1 MKHLKDGILSLLI
14 LALAFGFIL
23 LLQTIQPSES
33 LVSLVL
39 VLSVFLVS
47 LSTQGYLWGIL
58 SSLGSVLIDNFVFT
72 FPYFAFDFLTPK
84 NLFSALVMLAVAV
97 ITSALTTKIK
107 EQERIR
113 RETETEKMRGN
124 LLRAISH
131 DLRTP
136 LTTIYGSCGAIMD
149 NYDSLSKDQQITLLG
164 QMRQD
169 TENLVRIVENLLSVT
184 RVNGDTVRIRKTDT
198 VLEELI
204 DSVVTKFHK
213 LYPRQ
218 EIQISIPE
226 DFLSIPMDALLIQQV
241 LINLFENAVCHAV
254 GMTEL
259 SLTVRQQG
267 PLAVFEVADNGCGI
281 AKEQLEDLFT
291 GNLYGKRTP
300 SDSGRN
306 GMGIGLSVCAAIIRA
321 HDGRIWAEN
330 RKGGGAVFRFSLE
343 MEEQPHE

>member
-1 MKHLKDGILSLLI
+1 MKHLKDGLLSLLF
-14 LALAFGFIL
+14 LTLAFGFSL
-23 LLQTIQPSES
+23 LLQTLQPSES
-33 LVSLVL
+33 LVSLIL

-58 SSLGSVLIDNFVFT
+58 SSLFSVLIDNFVFT
-72 FPYFAFDFLTPK
+72 FPYFAFDFLTPE
-84 NLFSALVMLAVAV
+84 NLISALVMLAVAV

-184 RVNGDTVRIRKTDT
+184 RVNGDAVRIRKTDT

-204 DSVVTKFHK
+204 DSVITKFQK
-213 LYPRQ
+213 LYPQQ

-226 DFLSIPMDALLIQQV
+226 DFVSIPMDALLIQQV
-241 LINLFENAVCHAV
+241 LINLFENAVCHAA

-267 PLAVFEVADNGCGI
+267 NLAVFEVADNGCGI
-281 AKEQLEDLFT
+281 PKEQLDDLFT

-300 SDSGRN
+300 SDGGRN
-306 GMGIGLSVCAAIIRA
+306 GMGIGLSVCAAIVRA
-321 HDGRIWAEN
+321 HDGKIWAEN

>member
-1 MKHLKDGILSLLI
+1 MKNLRDGLLSLLI
-14 LALAFGFIL
+14 MLLAFGLCL
-23 LLQTIQPSES
+23 LLQTVQPSES

-39 VLSVFLVS
+39 VLAVFLVS

-58 SSLGSVLIDNFVFT
+58 SSLISVLIDNFVFT
-72 FPYFAFDFLTPK
+72 FPYFAFDFLTSE
-84 NLFSALVMLAVAV
+84 NLISAIVMLAVAV

-113 RETETEKMRGN
+113 LETETEKMRGN

-136 LTTIYGSCGAIMD
+136 LTTIYGSCSAIID
-149 NYDSLSKDQQITLLG
+149 NYDTLSKNQQITLLE

-169 TENLVRIVENLLSVT
+169 SENLVRIVENLLSVT
-184 RVNGDTVRIRKTDT
+184 RVNGDAVHIRKTDT

-204 DSVVTKFHK
+204 DSVITKFHK
-213 LYPRQ
+213 LYPSQ
-218 EIQISIPE
+218 EIHINIPE
-226 DFLSIPMDALLIQQV
+226 DFISIPMDALLIQQV
-241 LINLFENAVCHAV
+241 LINLFENAVCHAI

-259 SLTVRQQG
+259 TLTVRQQG
-267 PLAVFEVADNGCGI
+267 SRAVFEVADNGCGI
-281 AKEQLEDLFT
+281 PKDQLGDLFT
-291 GNLYGKRTP
+291 GNLYGKHTP
-300 SDSGRN
+300 SDGGRN

-330 RKGGGAVFRFSLE
+330 KKEGGAVFRFSLE
-343 MEEQPHE
+343 MEEHPHE